1 MPSNIENI
9 NTCIRTWINGSLG
22 IALNKII
29 IANQNKKLPTPP
41 FVFLIIDNEIQ
52 RIGYA
57 DFAEGTERKY
67 YSVFRIVVSIELI
80 GLTPLTHSIP
90 QFINALEKYYYLF
103 RNNNLGVIRDEI
115 TVTNV
120 PNYFEAENEITKYV
134 VDVPVTFVEVE
145 STNRSIGLDLEF
157 RTTVK
162 VSDTVPELPV
172 IEGDLRYTGT
182 IGISDFP
189 AVEIT
194 TNIDSP
200 ESEEHT
206 GLTAPIIELSNI
218 TAEGVTITCT

>member
-9 NTCIRTWINGSLG
+9 NTCVRTWINGSLG

-41 FVFLIIDNEIQ
+41 FVFLILDNEIQ

-57 DFAEGTERKY
+57 DFADGSERKY
-67 YSVFRIVVSIELI
+67 YSVFRMVVSIELI

-120 PNYFEAENEITKYV
+120 PNYFEAENEVTKYV
-134 VDVPVTFVEVE
+134 VDIPITFVEVE
-145 STNRSIGLDLEF
+145 STTRSVGLDLEF
-157 RTTVK
+157 RTTIK
-162 VSDTVPELPV
+162 VSDNVPELPV
-172 IEGDLRYTGT
+172 IEGDLRYSGT
-182 IGISDFP
+182 VGISELP

-194 TNIDSP
+194 ADIDSP
-200 ESEEHT
+200 TSPAFT
-206 GLTAPIIELSNI
+206 GLTAPIIAISDI

>member
-29 IANQNKKLPTPP
+29 ITNQNKKLPTPP
-41 FVFLIIDNEIQ
+41 FVFLILDNEIQ

-67 YSVFRIVVSIELI
+67 YSVFRMVVSIELI

-90 QFINALEKYYYLF
+90 QFINALEKHYYLF

-134 VDVPVTFVEVE
+134 VDIPVTFVEVE
-145 STNRSIGLDLEF
+145 STTRSVGLDLEF
-157 RTTVK
+157 RTTIK
-162 VSDTVPELPV
+162 VSDTVPELPI
-172 IEGDLRYTGT
+172 IEGNLRYIGT

-194 TNIDSP
+194 ADIDSST
-200 ESEEHT
+200 SEQYT
-206 GLTAPIIELSNI
+206 GLTAPIIAISNI
-218 TAEGVTITCT
+218 TATGVTITCT

>member
-41 FVFLIIDNEIQ
+41 FVFLILDNEIQ

-67 YSVFRIVVSIELI
+67 YSVFRMVVSIELI

-134 VDVPVTFVEVE
+134 VDIPVTFVEVE
-145 STNRSIGLDLEF
+145 STTRSVGLDLEF
-157 RTTVK
+157 RTTIK
-162 VSDTVPELPV
+162 VSDTVPELPI
-172 IEGDLRYTGT
+172 IEGDLRYSGT
-182 IGISDFP
+182 IGISEFP
-189 AVEIT
+189 VVEIVSDI
-194 TNIDSP
+194 NSP
-200 ESEEHT
+200 TSPPYT